1 MSFCLA
7 AGSMV
12 LQLAAAEFTLS
23 WTHSVEK
30 TGWRETWQIETDK
43 RLTLV
48 EAAVRGSGAG
58 MEPGDGAVLKGGW
71 WVWKPSK
78 ATSVPSL
85 LLATSGATGEGWTV
99 CDQTQCHEIGADPG
113 EPLLLKACPGQ

>member
-12 LQLAAAEFTLS
+12 LHLTAAEFTLS

-30 TGWRETWQIETDK
+30 TGWRETWQIEADK

-58 MEPGDGAVLKGGW
+58 MEPGDGAMLKEGW
-71 WVWKPSK
+71 WVWTPKVASI
-78 ATSVPSL
+78 PSL
-85 LLATSGATGEGWTV
+85 LLAASGATGEGWTV
-99 CDQTQCHEIGADPG
+99 CDQTRCHEIGADSG
-113 EPLLLKACPGQ
+113 EPLLLKACPEQ